1 MGTHVFK
8 MPDIGEGVV
17 EGEIDQWFVST
28 GDVVSEDQDMVSIM
42 TDKATEPNGS
52 PVDGKVNI
60 LHGGKGDTEADRAA
74 LIEMSLIHI

>member
-42 TDKATEPNGS
+42 TDKATVTIGS
-52 PVDGKVNI
+52 PVDGKVTI
-60 LHGGKGDTEADRAA
+60 LHGGKG
-74 LIEMSLIHI
+74 LSLIHI